1 MPGKDCFGQDQPT
14 AGNSNNADT
23 SRAGREAAAIAAAA
37 QTRTRLVENALR
49 ATLTE
54 VLGTVPLSDG
64 ARERIAELI
73 RLGGGNEP

>member
-1 MPGKDCFGQDQPT
+1 M
-14 AGNSNNADT
+14 
-23 SRAGREAAAIAAAA
+23 
-37 QTRTRLVENALR
+37 ENALR